1 MRRRVLLLVGATVSL
16 VLVAFLVPLAVLVR
30 GVAADRAVQDATAQ
44 AQALSSLV
52 ATADPAGLALT
63 VQQIDGVTV
72 FLPDG
77 TRLGVPAERSPLVEL
92 AARGSSASGEVS
104 GGLEIVFAVG
114 TVDGFG
120 VIRAFV
126 PDADLTRGVVRAWLL
141 LALLGL
147 ALLVVS
153 LLVADRL
160 ARSFVRSTT
169 ELADVSHRLA
179 GGELGARAA
188 PSAPGEIGTVA
199 RALNEL
205 GARIAELLRE
215 ERETIA
221 DLSHRV
227 RTPLTALRLE
237 AEALPDQADAARIGD
252 GVDAVQRAV
261 TQAIAQARGRALDTG
276 GVTADAAAVVRERVD
291 FWSVLAE
298 DTDRVVHRHLASG
311 PIPVAVGRH
320 DLEAGVDALLGNVFA
335 HTPDGTAFEVRL
347 SALPGGGALLIVSD
361 AGSGPVGDGGP
372 AAPADLADLA
382 DRGTSGA
389 GSSGLGL
396 DIARRTAER
405 SGGTLRLDRSAA
417 GGLEVTV
424 EFGGPGQ
431 SRSPGSAGFL
441 AGA

>member
-1 MRRRVLLLVGATVSL
+1 MRRRVLLLVAATVSL

-52 ATADPAGLALT
+52 ATADPTGLALT
-63 VQQIDGVTV
+63 VQQSVGVTV

-77 TRLGVPAERSPLVEL
+77 TRLGVPVERSPLVEL
-92 AARGSSASGEVS
+92 AAAGSSASGEVS

-114 TVDGFG
+114 TSGGNG
-120 VIRAFV
+120 VIRTFV
-126 PDADLTRGVVRAWLL
+126 PDAELTRGVARAWLL
-141 LALLGL
+141 LAALGL
-147 ALLVVS
+147 GLLAVS

-160 ARSFVRSTT
+160 ARAVVRSTI

-179 GGELGARAA
+179 GGDLGARAA

-237 AEALPDQADAARIGD
+237 AEALPDPADAARIGE

-261 TQAIAQARGRALDTG
+261 SQAIAQARGRALDTG
-276 GVTADAAAVVRERVD
+276 GAACDAVAVVGERVG
-291 FWSVLAE
+291 FWSALAE
-298 DTDRVVHRHLASG
+298 DTDRPVHRVVASG
-311 PIPVAVGRH
+311 PVPVAVGRH
-320 DLEAGVDALLGNVFA
+320 DLEACVDALLGNVFA

-347 SALPGGGALLIVSD
+347 VARPGGGAVLTVSD
-361 AGSGPVGDGGP
+361 AGAGLVGP
-372 AAPADLADLA
+372 AGLAE
-382 DRGTSGA
+382 RGASGA

-396 DIARRTAER
+396 DIARRTAEQ
-405 SGGTLRLDRSAA
+405 SGGSLRLGRAAA
-417 GGLEVTV
+417 GGLEVVV
-424 EFGGPGQ
+424 ELGRPP
-431 SRSPGSAGFL
+431 RTP
-441 AGA
+441 